1 MDLSYKTHSQTTSKQ
16 TEKEALTL
24 SAQIAWLHL
33 VRL

>member
-1 MDLSYKTHSQTTSKQ
+1 MDLSYKTHSPTTSKQ

-24 SAQIAWLHL
+24 SVQIARLHQ